1 MFCSNCGA
9 QIEDGVKYCP
19 NCGTPVDTGD
29 IKGFVYNDTI
39 NMSNEGASSDPNP
52 GGSYSG
58 NSSDGSFSGNGYNGS
73 FSGNSGAGSFS
84 GSYTSKGGAGNGFTY
99 NQPYGVLPLRT
110 DRTLLMFIV
119 LSIIT
124 CGIYWYIFMYQ
135 IIRDINT
142 ACDGDGEET
151 PGLLIFLLLS
161 IVTCGIYCYYWYYK
175 VGNRLAVNA
184 GRYGFTVTENGTTIL
199 LWMLLG
205 QFACGIGPFIAWHI
219 LITNTN
225 LVCTG
230 YNRAH
235 GVG

>member
-1 MFCSNCGA
+1 MFCSNCGT

-19 NCGTPVDTGD
+19 NCGTPVDTGE
-29 IKGFVYNDTI
+29 IKGFTYDETVHGTYN
-39 NMSNEGASSDPNP
+39 SASSDSSMN
-52 GGSYSG
+52 GAYSG
-58 NSSDGSFSGNGYNGS
+58 NSSS
-73 FSGNSGAGSFS
+73 GSFS
-84 GSYTSKGGAGNGFTY
+84 GSGTASDNTTSGFTY

-110 DRTLLMFIV
+110 DRTLLILV
-119 LSIIT
+119 LLSLIT

-135 IIRDINT
+135 IIKDINI
-142 ACDGDGEET
+142 ACDGDGDET

-161 IVTCGIYCYYWYYK
+161 IITCGIYSYYWYYK
-175 VGNRLAVNA
+175 VGNRLALNA

-205 QFACGIGPFIAWHI
+205 QFACGIGPFVGWHI

-225 LVCTG
+225 LVCSG